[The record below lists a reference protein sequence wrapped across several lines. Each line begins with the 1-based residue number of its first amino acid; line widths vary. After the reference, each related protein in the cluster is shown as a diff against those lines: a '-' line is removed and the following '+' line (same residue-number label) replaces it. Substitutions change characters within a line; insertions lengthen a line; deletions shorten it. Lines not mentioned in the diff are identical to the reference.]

1 MRIQDY
7 SRPPRLTLGVVGIVA
22 VVIPIL
28 LGYFLVTGF
37 ANNPCYEGLCGTTTT
52 TTSSTVGGVVQVSI
66 PKGAG
71 DGPQAAPG
79 YAPDVI
85 KVPVGTTVVWT
96 NNDPIHHT
104 VTSVP
109 GNGSLNSGDMAQGAT
124 YNYPFTATGTYNYL
138 CVYHVWMTGTVTV
151 LAGSPAPSG
160 GTSSGV
166 AVSIPNGAGD
176 GPQAAPGYTP
186 DKITVVIGVNNTVT
200 WTNNDPIHHTVT
212 SVSGNGSLNSGDMA
226 QGATYSYTFTKPG
239 TYNYYCVYHVWMTG
253 TVVVEAAAG

>member
-1 MRIQDY
+1 
-7 SRPPRLTLGVVGIVA
+7 
-22 VVIPIL
+22 
-28 LGYFLVTGF
+28 
-37 ANNPCYEGLCGTTTT
+37 
-52 TTSSTVGGVVQVSI
+52 
-66 PKGAG
+66 
-71 DGPQAAPG
+71 
-79 YAPDVI
+79 
-85 KVPVGTTVVWT
+85 
-96 NNDPIHHT
+96 
-104 VTSVP
+104 
-109 GNGSLNSGDMAQGAT
+109 MAQGAT
-124 YNYPFTATGTYNYL
+124 YNYTFTKPGTYNYL